1 MKLTKNNFYKFGILG
16 FFVVLLICIS
26 VFLILKY
33 KNQSSADRQILSRN
47 DYRIFVCGEEVFLKT
62 NPELLKV
69 KRNGLFARS
78 KAGNIIADGIAQDT
92 NDILLS
98 SFFEATGATLEY
110 SDEYKT
116 TFIIPTET
124 GVRKFQSGDLCE
136 GKEADFYMINHRVE
150 TSTKPWSIY
159 SRIIWKYFDHVLTNN
174 YGKVPPG
181 DCFIFIFD
189 SEDALE
195 NPWPYCASH
204 EAALSTGELILER

>member
-1 MKLTKNNFYKFGILG
+1 MKFITKNICKLGI
-16 FFVVLLICIS
+16 VVIVILFILITA
-26 VFLILKY
+26 FLILKY
-33 KNQSSADRQILSRN
+33 KNQSLTSRQILSRN
-47 DYRIFVCGEEVFLKT
+47 DYRIFVCGEEIFLKT

-78 KAGNIIADGIAQDT
+78 ELGSIIAEGIVRDT
-92 NDILLS
+92 KDVLLS

-110 SDEYKT
+110 SDEYQT

-124 GVRKFQSGDLCE
+124 GVHKFQSGDLCE

-159 SRIIWKYFDHVLTNN
+159 SRIIWKYFDHALTNN

-189 SEDALE
+189 SKDALE
-195 NPWPYCASH
+195 RPWPYCASH
-204 EAALSTGELILER
+204 EAALSAGELILEK